1 MVGRVLARR
10 QHVRDNRMTEK
21 EFLDLGL
28 LLRNGR
34 PSRGRALS
42 VKLERFTGFYGV
54 RPLVA
59 AVLWDMLFDWT
70 RNTTCMPK
78 HLLWSLHFCKTYDT
92 ETVIA
97 AKFGIDE
104 KTYRK
109 WLWFMLDGIKSLLPH
124 VVSVNGQHLMVDLQA
139 TYSRSLCRLDW
150 RIDFKAIHFRE
161 P

>member
-1 MVGRVLARR
+1 MASRQRVS
-10 QHVRDNRMTEK
+10 DNRMTEK

-34 PSRGRALS
+34 PKRGALS

-54 RPLVA
+54 RPIVV

-109 WLWFMLDGIKSLLPH
+109 WLWFVLNGIESLRPH
-124 VVSVNGQHLMVDLQA
+124 VVSVNGHHLTVDLQA
-139 TYSRSLCRLDW
+139 TYSHSLCLYAD
-150 RIDFKAIHFRE
+150 
-161 P
+161 